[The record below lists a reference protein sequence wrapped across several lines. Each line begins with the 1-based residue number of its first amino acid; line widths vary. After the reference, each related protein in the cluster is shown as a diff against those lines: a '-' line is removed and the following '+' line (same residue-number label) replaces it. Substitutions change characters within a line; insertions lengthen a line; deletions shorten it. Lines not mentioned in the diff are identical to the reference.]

1 MAENYEKSKEVFCYS
16 KVTLTAEL
24 FGCLSSVNYS
34 ESGSNNRQ
42 LEGLVLSR
50 WDDFLQD
57 VEEKTV
63 ELTFRDIL
71 FFVSGG
77 REVPPGSIELHMGF
91 LHAPEQCGEKS
102 KFPKA
107 NACSCQLL
115 LPVVHDFEK
124 DSLCI

>member
-102 KFPKA
+102 KFPKDRK
-107 NACSCQLL
+107 S
-115 LPVVHDFEK
+115 VV
-124 DSLCI
+124 